1 MLDTMQVDSAAH
13 ATRGGAPTGAGVGRP
28 PLTRERENELLAR
41 LDVTVSPDPGPER
54 LAAWDALIS
63 RTANSDVAQLS
74 SWATLRRMADYEPLY
89 VLATAGDEV
98 LGGAMVLRRTVKR
111 LGCLGYTS
119 YGPSIDGDLVS
130 IRPAVRERLADT
142 LSALA
147 RSHLAFFLQPPDSGN
162 DIALELVKR
171 GFRFS
176 NAGIAP
182 AATLRVD
189 LTQPEDVLRG
199 NLSRRLRTWTRQW
212 PQRGVKVR
220 TGDERDIPLFAP
232 LAASTANHQG
242 FPPFPESYLQKT
254 YAELDRGGHAVLL
267 LAELAGTPVAGELMT
282 GCGGVLKSRITGMD
296 RSNPEV
302 AKLNVAGAMIWE
314 AISWGKANGYHAFD
328 FGGLHAES
336 VRALRA
342 PGPVDQDALAGQ
354 DLFKLKFGGDVF
366 TYPPAL
372 ELIHSRVLRGG
383 YDVLR
388 SGEGGQK
395 LVVKVR
401 EALRGGR

>member
-1 MLDTMQVDSAAH
+1 MQVDSAPRA
-13 ATRGGAPTGAGVGRP
+13 ATGGVPKAAAEGRP
-28 PLTRERENELLAR
+28 ALTRERENELLAG
-41 LDVTVSPDPGPER
+41 LDVTVSPNPGPER

-63 RTANSDVAQLS
+63 RTADSDVAQLS

-89 VLATAGDEV
+89 VLATSGEAV
-98 LGGAMVLRRTVKR
+98 LGGAMVLRRTVKHVGR
-111 LGCLGYTS
+111 LGYTS
-119 YGPSIDGDLVS
+119 YGPSIDDDLVV
-130 IRPAVRERLADT
+130 IRPAVRERLAAT
-142 LSALA
+142 LAVLA
-147 RSHLAFFLQPPDSGN
+147 RSHLAFFLQPPDGGD
-162 DIALELVKR
+162 DIALELLKH

-189 LTQPEDVLRG
+189 LTQPEDALRG

-220 TGDERDIPLFAP
+220 IGDARDIPLFAP

-242 FPPFPESYLQKT
+242 FPPFPESYLRKT

-267 LAELAGTPVAGELMT
+267 LGELNGTPVAGELMT

-314 AISWGKANGYHAFD
+314 AISWGKAHGYHAFD

-342 PGPVDQDALAGQ
+342 SGPVDQDALAGQ
-354 DLFKLKFGGDVF
+354 DLFKLKFGGDVL

-388 SGEGGQK
+388 GNEGGQK
-395 LVVKVR
+395 LVVKLR